1 MGRNSSARLYFAL
14 VLGGLVSMWTG
25 AARAASALQ
34 TEQECKRGLEAA
46 NKELDAAKLKSPAG
60 SVYISKAA
68 GLLAGAK
75 VQQEFGKYP
84 NCVNKVRR
92 ARYHLKRA
100 AAAG

>member
-1 MGRNSSARLYFAL
+1 MRRNSSALYFGL

-25 AARAASALQ
+25 AAQAAGSLA
-34 TEQECKRGLEAA
+34 TEEECKKGLEAA
-46 NKELDAAKLKSPAG
+46 NKELDAAKVKSPAG
-60 SVYISKAA
+60 SAYITKAA

-84 NCVNKVRR
+84 NCVNKVKR